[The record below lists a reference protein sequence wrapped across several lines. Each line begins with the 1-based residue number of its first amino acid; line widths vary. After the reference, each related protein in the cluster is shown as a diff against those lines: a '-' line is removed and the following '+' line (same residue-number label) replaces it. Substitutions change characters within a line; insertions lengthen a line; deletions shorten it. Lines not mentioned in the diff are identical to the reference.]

1 MTWELLKAVRL
12 NSVFIFVT
20 KAVCLSN
27 TAKRFWCREE
37 GTLQIKALGT
47 TRKTERSRRSSARR
61 LRAPVTQM
69 HSGTL
74 GKIAIDAIAHNMSW
88 SQKQG
93 QQANLAVEQ
102 PHIYLVLYLPCIL
115 SDICLWHTTKQP
127 FELWL
132 LGLRNDSEMRWN
144 VLGVLVLHR
153 CLFKDIGT
161 F

>member
-12 NSVFIFVT
+12 NFVFIFVR

-27 TAKRFWCREE
+27 TAKRFLCREE

-74 GKIAIDAIAHNMSW
+74 GKIAIDAIA
-88 SQKQG
+88 QYVVQG
-93 QQANLAVEQ
+93 KARPTSEFGRDTIAHLSGAVSA
-102 PHIYLVLYLPCIL
+102 LYLPL
-115 SDICLWHTTKQP
+115 TH
-127 FELWL
+127 
-132 LGLRNDSEMRWN
+132 N
-144 VLGVLVLHR
+144 
-153 CLFKDIGT
+153 
-161 F
+161 